1 MQVHAII
8 AELRPDTDGKQ
19 CLPGKATLVESPTRK
34 HSHYIMK
41 AEIHPAYQAIKATC
55 SCGNVIETSSTLG
68 EDIHLDVC
76 SNCHP
81 FYTGKQKT
89 LDAGGRVER
98 YRRRFGNRGARSLV
112 AEEGTKDGTQDKAD
126 AAESAPQDS

>member
-1 MQVHAII
+1 M
-8 AELRPDTDGKQ
+8 T
-19 CLPGKATLVESPTRK
+19 TLVESPPRK
-34 HSHYIMK
+34 QSHYIMK
-41 AEIHPAYQAIKATC
+41 AEIHPAYQPIKATC

-112 AEEGTKDGTQDKAD
+112 AEENAD
-126 AAESAPQDS
+126 AASASDASEDGAENAQAEG